1 MVSVGT
7 IRSQTSALNRVSTE
21 LYRFCLYIFILVL
34 TFMYKIRLRRV
45 WMWDPF
51 FFGGGGV
58 GEEKELQGR
67 EQRKIT
73 AGSGMWIGSDPKL

>member
-7 IRSQTSALNRVSTE
+7 VRSQTSALNRVSTE
-21 LYRFCLYIFILVL
+21 LHRFCLYILVL
-34 TFMYKIRLRRV
+34 TFMYKIRFRRV

-51 FFGGGGV
+51 FFFWWG
-58 GEEKELQGR
+58 EKELQGR